1 MNMIETI
8 ISLLPT
14 PIEFIILIVL
24 NVIAW
29 SILRI
34 FLKNI
39 DIWSLIMM
47 MILSTIIFTLGN
59 TS

>member
-1 MNMIETI
+1 MIEAI
-8 ISLLPT
+8 INSLPT
-14 PIEFIILIVL
+14 PIEFITLSALSVL
-24 NVIAW
+24 AW
-29 SILRI
+29 GVLRI

-47 MILSTIIFTLGN
+47 IILSAMIFTLGN